1 MSNCELKLRQDNT
14 ILNKVRNQLWDLPNM
29 QPGFIFQLRAHHVI
43 NQRAT
48 SAKPDTFLYLQSD
61 HTLFVTY
68 NNMFHFL
75 SNILADEGVT
85 VDANGCFLS
94 DKGLHLLRLDASGG
108 MPIMFPQSVRI
119 YTLTK
124 LVVCVLDYFKRLR
137 TNPSN
142 RFRKFVPIAMD
153 LRMAIN
159 NKSNVTRLPEKRIE
173 SEKDCAICLDGIVVG
188 QLASC
193 TPCDHVFHK
202 RGEDTRVIFISHLY
216 AALCRKKIKTFT
228 DNEDLNRGDEISPA
242 LLNAIEGSKISVI
255 IFSKGYASSKWCLN
269 ELVKILDCKKANDQ
283 IVIPVF
289 YNVSP
294 FSVRHQTGIFGD
306 AFVKFGQQFREK
318 PEMVQKWRDELT
330 ETSHL
335 AGHES
340 TKFRND
346 ALLIDKIVE
355 DVLKNLEK
363 ITIST
368 DSYNGLVGLNSRI
381 EQIKPLLCMELSD
394 TVQIVGIWG
403 MGGIGKITLA
413 TAIFNQFSG
422 GFEGT
427 CFVADVRRNSG
438 TGGGLEHLQK
448 QILSTILSEKLEVAG
463 PNIPQFTKGRFR
475 CMKVLIVL
483 DNVSK
488 VGQLEGLIGGLDQFG
503 LGSRIIITTR
513 DKRVLEKF
521 GVKKIY
527 RVNGLQF
534 DVALEQFCNYA
545 FKENRCPKDLIGHS
559 WRVVRYAKGN
569 PLALKISF
577 NDLTFEAK
585 NIFLDIACFFEG
597 EDKDFVMRVLDDF
610 VSPEL
615 DVLIDK
621 SLVTILDNRLQM
633 HDLLQEMGRE
643 IVHKESNEEP
653 GKRSRLWDHRDVSRV
668 LKYNKKAPKLKYI
681 DLNDSTNLTR
691 IPEPSETPNLE
702 RMNLRNCTRLA
713 LIPSYIQNFNNLANL
728 SLEGCESLRCF
739 PQNIHFVSSIKINC
753 SECVNLREF
762 PRISG
767 NGVEL
772 KLRHTPIEE
781 VPSSIDCLPDL
792 ETLEMSN
799 CYSLKSLSTSICKL
813 KSLRSLHL
821 AFCEQLG
828 SFPEIL
834 EKMQLLEIINLE
846 EASNIKELPSSIENL
861 EGLRELQLMGC
872 TKLGSLPESLG
883 NLKALEFLSAAGVST
898 TTPQAPL
905 SYREII
911 KIPRDI
917 GCLSSLVELDLSRN
931 NFESLPSGISHLSR
945 LKWLHLFDCIML
957 QSSLPELPPHLVMLD
972 ARNCKRLQSLPEL
985 PSCLEALDASVV
997 ETLSNHTSES
1007 NMFLSPFI
1015 FVNCLKLNQN
1025 QSIWAY
1031 MQQRIQQVTIASLRL
1046 FCEKEFDKPRGISFC
1061 LPGSE
1066 IPELFSNRSLG
1077 SSITIQLP
1085 HRCGNKFF
1093 IGFAIN
1099 VVIEIDSDHD
1109 NTSCVFR
1116 VGCKFGSNHQYF
1128 FELFDNAGFN
1138 SNHVMLGLYP
1148 CWNIGIGLPDGDNGG
1163 HQAAAAL
1170 SFDFL
1175 IQYWSDFGK
1184 GHHKVKCCGVSPVYA
1199 NPNQAKPNAFTFQF
1213 GASCEDVLDNAEIVG
1228 GSDHE
1233 DEEESICRE
1242 QQFNGPRWQTSKFSQ
1257 ILNNVCCF
1265 DNDP

>member
-1 MSNCELKLRQDNT
+1 
-14 ILNKVRNQLWDLPNM
+14 
-29 QPGFIFQLRAHHVI
+29 
-43 NQRAT
+43 
-48 SAKPDTFLYLQSD
+48 
-61 HTLFVTY
+61 
-68 NNMFHFL
+68 
-75 SNILADEGVT
+75 
-85 VDANGCFLS
+85 
-94 DKGLHLLRLDASGG
+94 
-108 MPIMFPQSVRI
+108 
-119 YTLTK
+119 
-124 LVVCVLDYFKRLR
+124 
-137 TNPSN
+137 
-142 RFRKFVPIAMD
+142 
-153 LRMAIN
+153 
-159 NKSNVTRLPEKRIE
+159 
-173 SEKDCAICLDGIVVG
+173 
-188 QLASC
+188 
-193 TPCDHVFHK
+193 
-202 RGEDTRVIFISHLY
+202 EDTRVIFISHLY

-569 PLALKISF
+569 PLALKVMGSSLYQKSKTHCF

-828 SFPEIL
+828 
-834 EKMQLLEIINLE
+834 K
-846 EASNIKELPSSIENL
+846 
-861 EGLRELQLMGC
+861 
-872 TKLGSLPESLG
+872 
-883 NLKALEFLSAAGVST
+883 
-898 TTPQAPL
+898 
-905 SYREII
+905 
-911 KIPRDI
+911 
-917 GCLSSLVELDLSRN
+917 LDLSRN
-931 NFESLPSGISHLSR
+931 NFESLPS
-945 LKWLHLFDCIML
+945 
-957 QSSLPELPPHLVMLD
+957 ELPPHLVMLD

-1257 ILNNVCCF
+1257 ILNN
-1265 DNDP
+1265 

>member
-1 MSNCELKLRQDNT
+1 
-14 ILNKVRNQLWDLPNM
+14 
-29 QPGFIFQLRAHHVI
+29 
-43 NQRAT
+43 
-48 SAKPDTFLYLQSD
+48 
-61 HTLFVTY
+61 
-68 NNMFHFL
+68 
-75 SNILADEGVT
+75 
-85 VDANGCFLS
+85 
-94 DKGLHLLRLDASGG
+94 
-108 MPIMFPQSVRI
+108 
-119 YTLTK
+119 
-124 LVVCVLDYFKRLR
+124 
-137 TNPSN
+137 
-142 RFRKFVPIAMD
+142 
-153 LRMAIN
+153 
-159 NKSNVTRLPEKRIE
+159 
-173 SEKDCAICLDGIVVG
+173 
-188 QLASC
+188 
-193 TPCDHVFHK
+193 
-202 RGEDTRVIFISHLY
+202 
-216 AALCRKKIKTFT
+216 
-228 DNEDLNRGDEISPA
+228 
-242 LLNAIEGSKISVI
+242 
-255 IFSKGYASSKWCLN
+255 
-269 ELVKILDCKKANDQ
+269 
-283 IVIPVF
+283 
-289 YNVSP
+289 
-294 FSVRHQTGIFGD
+294 
-306 AFVKFGQQFREK
+306 
-318 PEMVQKWRDELT
+318 MVQKWRDELT

-569 PLALKISF
+569 PLALKVMGSSLYQKSKTHCF

-668 LKYNKKAPKLKYI
+668 LKYNKGTDKIKGIFLDLSNKTDIHLTCGAFKNMPNLRLLKFYVPKFTSIPIASSKVHLDQGLDYLPKELRYLHCQKIFIELNLPYSKVEQIWKGKKKAPKLKYI